1 MTVIPVPY
9 RLRQEDY
16 DFKASLGCIARPQ
29 LSSLG
34 FLLMVKRHH
43 DHGNSCKGKNISL
56 GWLTISQVQSIIIMV
71 RYGSVQ
77 EDMVLER

>member
-9 RLRQEDY
+9 RLRHEDY

-34 FLLMVKRHH
+34 FLLMVKSLLQR
-43 DHGNSCKGKNISL
+43 KNISL
-56 GWLTISQVQSIIIMV
+56 GWLTISKVQSIIIMV

-77 EDMVLER
+77 ADMVLER